1 MNSEIEPLDPDSDAA
16 RELIALSDAFYDGL
30 YPAESN
36 HLESSTDL
44 QAPGV
49 FLFGCRVDGDL
60 VGCGAFKIMSDD
72 GDYGEIK
79 RVYVRESHRGLGLSR
94 EIMQVLED
102 ELALR
107 GVRCLRLETGVRQPE
122 ALGLYRRLGY
132 LEREPFGA
140 YAPDPLSVF
149 MEKNLEV
156 ESS

>member
-1 MNSEIEPLDPDSDAA
+1 MSSEIEPLDPDSDEA

-49 FLFGCRVDGDL
+49 FLFGCRVDGEL
-60 VGCGAFKIMSDD
+60 AGCGAFKIMSDD

-140 YAPDPLSVF
+140 YASDPLSVF